1 MLEFIRRGLVSVI
14 DSSPINQSFED
25 FLLHLS
31 FSRRLGELSV
41 IQDRDFHEHQLAVLC
56 LNTMVSS
63 DLHFNMCRLNSSSMK
78 NVDITAT
85 NKSAISPL
93 ISYSSQFWADH
104 LVQTQCEE
112 TLTKAVE
119 FVVYEKL
126 LFWIDAMSI
135 LVKAHEVSAILEKAL
150 EYVLS
155 SFPTIQLRG

>member
-1 MLEFIRRGLVSVI
+1 
-14 DSSPINQSFED
+14 
-25 FLLHLS
+25 
-31 FSRRLGELSV
+31 
-41 IQDRDFHEHQLAVLC
+41 
-56 LNTMVSS
+56 
-63 DLHFNMCRLNSSSMK
+63 
-78 NVDITAT
+78 VDITAT

-150 EYVLS
+150 EWPGFAVCPDFISYNTTPRLM
-155 SFPTIQLRG
+155 G